1 MENYGFDCSKMTD
14 TAIQEHIKM
23 YTDCGWTFNGF
34 MNFPPPHIMACFTW
48 DKDCKAIHPQ
58 KKSKC

>member
-1 MENYGFDCSKMTD
+1 MTD